1 MMKALYTSTLF
12 GLLALGAA
20 AGCADAPGNA
30 SSASVPVAPDPATA
44 SPAESPSSRIE
55 QVRLSSSALNRDM
68 TLSVYLPPGYV
79 PDVRYPVLYALYGYG
94 GTHASWF
101 DYLSIDDV
109 ADRLIRE
116 GRLQPL
122 LIASPDYGNSFGVN
136 SSAEDGHDP
145 GTVSIGRYEDYLI
158 REVVPYVDSRYS
170 TMDDKSRRYVG
181 GASMGGYAALYL
193 GFSYPDLFGK
203 VGAHSAALW
212 TYSASDLYT
221 DQRDWLYA
229 SEALRAKRDPF
240 KLISADKLAG
250 MQVYLD
256 AGEADPLAEQDQAL
270 YEALKSQGIDA
281 VWSPAPGGHDAG
293 YWSSQLE
300 RYLLFYAGKK

>member
-1 MMKALYTSTLF
+1 MKALYIPTLL
-12 GLLALGAA
+12 GLLAWTAA
-20 AGCADAPGNA
+20 AGCASTPPTAPGESVSVTRVPA
-30 SSASVPVAPDPATA
+30 SA

-55 QVRLSSSALNRDM
+55 QIRIPSHALGREM
-68 TLSVYLPPGYV
+68 TVSVYLPPGYD

-101 DYLSIDDV
+101 DYLSLDDV

-116 GRLQPL
+116 GRLHPL
-122 LIASPDYGNSFGVN
+122 LIVSPDYGNSFGVN
-136 SSAEDGHDP
+136 SSPADGRDP
-145 GTVSIGRYEDYLI
+145 GTVSIGRYEDYLMQ
-158 REVVPYVDSRYS
+158 EVVPYVDDRYS
-170 TMDDKSRRYVG
+170 TQDNKSGRSIG

-193 GFSYPDLFGK
+193 GFNHPGLFGK

-212 TYSASDLYT
+212 TYSASDLFT

-240 KLISADKLAG
+240 KLISPDKLAG
-250 MQVYLD
+250 MRVYLD
-256 AGEADPLAEQDQAL
+256 AGEYDPLAEQDQAL
-270 YEALKSQGIDA
+270 YEALKAQGIDA

>member
-1 MMKALYTSTLF
+1 MKALYISTLL
-12 GLLALGAA
+12 GLLALSAA
-20 AGCADAPGNA
+20 AGCAGSSPTAPG
-30 SSASVPVAPDPATA
+30 ASVPVTRVPASA

-55 QVRLSSSALNRDM
+55 QVRIPSRALDQDM
-68 TLSVYLPPGYV
+68 TVSVYLPPGYD

-101 DYLSIDDV
+101 DYLSLDDV

-116 GRLQPL
+116 GSLQPL
-122 LIASPDYGNSFGVN
+122 LIVSPDYGNSFGVN
-136 SSAEDGHDP
+136 SSAADGRDP
-145 GTVSIGRYEDYLI
+145 GTVSIGRYEDYLMQ
-158 REVVPYVDSRYS
+158 EVVPYVDDRYS
-170 TMDDKSRRYVG
+170 TQDDKSGRYIG

-193 GFSYPDLFGK
+193 GFSYPGLFGK

-212 TYSASDLYT
+212 TYSASDLFT

-240 KLISADKLAG
+240 RLISPDKLAG
-250 MQVYLD
+250 IRVYLD
-256 AGEADPLAEQDQAL
+256 AGESDPLAEQDRAL
-270 YEALKSQGIDA
+270 YEALRAQGIDA

-293 YWSSQLE
+293 YWSRQLE

>member
-1 MMKALYTSTLF
+1 MKALYTSTLF
-12 GLLALGAA
+12 GLLALGV
-20 AGCADAPGNA
+20 AGGCTDAPPNA
-30 SSASVPVAPDPATA
+30 SGTTVPVTPVPASA
-44 SPAESPSSRIE
+44 LPAESSSSRIE
-55 QVRLSSSALNRDM
+55 QVRISSQALNRDM
-68 TLSVYLPPGYV
+68 TLSVYLPPGYD

-101 DYLSIDDV
+101 DYLSMDDV

-136 SSAEDGHDP
+136 SSVEDGPDP
-145 GTVSIGRYEDYLI
+145 GSVSIGRYEDYLI
-158 REVVPYVDSRYS
+158 REVVPYVDSHYS
-170 TMDDKSRRYVG
+170 TQGDKTGRYVG

-193 GFSYPDLFGK
+193 GFSYPELFGK

-212 TYSASDLYT
+212 TYSPSDLFT

-229 SEALRAKRDPF
+229 SDALRARRDPF
-240 KLISADKLAG
+240 KLASREKLAG
-250 MQVYLD
+250 MRVYLD
-256 AGEADPLAEQDQAL
+256 AGEGDPLFVPDQAL
-270 YEALKSQGIDA
+270 YEALKAQGIDA
-281 VWSPAPGGHDAG
+281 VWSPAPGGHNVS

-300 RYLLFYAGKK
+300 RYLLFYAGKE